1 MLNNLLEIE
10 NLITLLNLEK
20 EKMNKIISQF
30 YNLNKENIDSFYE
43 IIYISDSYILLLK
56 NLLQNKEKLEFS
68 EIEKYKI
75 KSAFNYY
82 KQLKE
87 ISSGYEIE

>member
-1 MLNNLLEIE
+1 MSNHLVEIE
-10 NLITLLNLEK
+10 NLINLLNLEK
-20 EKMNKIISQF
+20 NKLNKIISHF
-30 YNLNKENIDSFYE
+30 SNLTKKNIDSFYE
-43 IIYISDSYILLLK
+43 IIYISDNYIQLLN
-56 NLLQNKEKLEFS
+56 NLLQNKEKSEFS

-87 ISSGYEIE
+87 ISSCYEIK